1 MGVADDEIVED
12 EGEGSVTDKADL
24 IDDIRAVLEEH
35 TDEGALDKEDEETE
49 AGEDEDEEED
59 PVAKDLKTYNV
70 AIFKSLPDEQDVYGI
85 VAEPDTID
93 LQGDRLSKAEIRQS
107 LP

>member
-1 MGVADDEIVED
+1 MRRNEPPAGDGPVEESEKSDEESDDGEDFMGVADDEIVED

-49 AGEDEDEEED
+49 AGEDEDEER
-59 PVAKDLKTYNV
+59 
-70 AIFKSLPDEQDVYGI
+70 G
-85 VAEPDTID
+85 
-93 LQGDRLSKAEIRQS
+93 
-107 LP
+107 